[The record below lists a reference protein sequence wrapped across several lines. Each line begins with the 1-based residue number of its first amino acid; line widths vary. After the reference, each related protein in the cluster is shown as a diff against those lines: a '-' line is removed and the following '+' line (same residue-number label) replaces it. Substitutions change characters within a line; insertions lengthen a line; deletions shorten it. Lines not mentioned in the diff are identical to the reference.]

1 MLQSDS
7 TAAVGALRKG
17 RSSKRPL
24 LRHCRRLAALN
35 LAEQLT
41 LEARWV
47 PTAKNMA
54 DGPSRDRGPAPCGN
68 DLDGIYEGLQLTR
81 RERRAIGR
89 FSADLQRQQLVTDF
103 EAALMAGPD
112 ASTKVLFVFQGLF

>member
-1 MLQSDS
+1 
-7 TAAVGALRKG
+7 
-17 RSSKRPL
+17 
-24 LRHCRRLAALN
+24 
-35 LAEQLT
+35 
-41 LEARWV
+41 
-47 PTAKNMA
+47 MA

-68 DLDGIYEGLQLTR
+68 DLDGSYEGLQLTR

-89 FSADLQRQQLVTDF
+89 FSADLQRQQLVKDF